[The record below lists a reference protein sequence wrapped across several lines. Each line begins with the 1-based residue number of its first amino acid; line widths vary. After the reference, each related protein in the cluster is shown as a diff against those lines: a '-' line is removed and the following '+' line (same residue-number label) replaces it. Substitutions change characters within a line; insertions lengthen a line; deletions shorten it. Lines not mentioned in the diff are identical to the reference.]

1 MKQYFVDYE
10 NVHEDGLVG
19 LDEIREPIVVHVF
32 NSRMR
37 MLSSF
42 DSLYAGLSL
51 YVTWRFEM
59 ADNGQ
64 RDALDIQLAG
74 FLGFAAAK
82 SPSDTFHIVSKDK
95 GYDSLVTSFTRNGI
109 NVTRQINIR
118 GDKDLAVLQDEEKGQ
133 EAVTKEICQ
142 KEVKTDEKVMTLRSM
157 IPADICSDETI
168 TGIIEIIAKS
178 DKVGDVCRG
187 LSRIGGVQKG
197 QQLYRYIKDYV
208 HTIFEK
214 KDMTANKLRS
224 VLTIKNCSDENL
236 KAIVE
241 IIKSS
246 TNLAQVSS
254 KINKLFND
262 NKKGSAVYQKIKPKI
277 KNLFYNKTHKS

>member
-19 LDEIREPIVVHVF
+19 VDEVREPIEVHVF
-32 NSRMR
+32 NSRMG

-42 DSLYAGLSL
+42 DSLYSGLSL

-64 RDALDIQLAG
+64 RDALDIQFAG

-118 GDKDLAVLQDEEKGQ
+118 GDKDLASLQEEDKVQ
-133 EAVTKEICQ
+133 ETVAKEVSQ
-142 KEVKTDEKVMTLRSM
+142 KEVKTEERFMTLRSL
-157 IPADICSDETI
+157 IPADVCSDETI
-168 TGIIEIIAKS
+168 TGIIEVIAKS

-197 QQLYRYIKDYV
+197 QQLYSYIKNYV
-208 HTIFEK
+208 YTIFEK
-214 KDMTANKLRS
+214 QDMTVNILRS
-224 VLTIKNCSDENL
+224 VMTKKDCSDENL

-246 TNLAQVSS
+246 TGLSQVSS
-254 KINKLFND
+254 RINKVFND
-262 NKKGSAVYQKIKPKI
+262 NKKGSTIYQKIKPKI
-277 KNLFYNKTHKS
+277 KNLF

>member
-19 LDEIREPIVVHVF
+19 VDEVREPIEVHVF
-32 NSRMR
+32 NSRMG

-42 DSLYAGLSL
+42 DSLYSGLSL

-118 GDKDLAVLQDEEKGQ
+118 GDKDLASLQEEDKVQ
-133 EAVTKEICQ
+133 ETVAKEVSQ
-142 KEVKTDEKVMTLRSM
+142 KEVKTEERFMTLRSL
-157 IPADICSDETI
+157 IPADVCSDETI
-168 TGIIEIIAKS
+168 TGIIEVIAKS

-197 QQLYRYIKDYV
+197 QQLYSYIKNYV
-208 HTIFEK
+208 YTIFEK
-214 KDMTANKLRS
+214 QDMTVNILRS
-224 VLTIKNCSDENL
+224 VMTKKDCSDENL

-246 TNLAQVSS
+246 TGLSQVSS
-254 KINKLFND
+254 RINKVFND
-262 NKKGSAVYQKIKPKI
+262 NKKGSTIYQKIKPKI
-277 KNLFYNKTHKS
+277 KNLF

>member
-19 LDEIREPIVVHVF
+19 VDEVREPIEVHVF
-32 NSRMR
+32 NSRMG

-118 GDKDLAVLQDEEKGQ
+118 GDKDLASLQEEDKVQ
-133 EAVTKEICQ
+133 ETVAKEVSQ
-142 KEVKTDEKVMTLRSM
+142 KEVKTEERFMTLRSL
-157 IPADICSDETI
+157 IPADVCSDETI
-168 TGIIEIIAKS
+168 TGIIEVIAKS

-197 QQLYRYIKDYV
+197 QQLYSYIKNYV
-208 HTIFEK
+208 YTIFEK
-214 KDMTANKLRS
+214 QDMTVNILRS
-224 VLTIKNCSDENL
+224 VMTKKDCSDENL

-246 TNLAQVSS
+246 TGLSQVSS
-254 KINKLFND
+254 RINKVFND
-262 NKKGSAVYQKIKPKI
+262 NKKGSTIYQKIKPKI
-277 KNLFYNKTHKS
+277 KNLF